1 MKLRCMLCGK
11 LIEEELVCNEPVDE
25 FDDEYDDD
33 LPKRNPCR
41 FVSCVRPSSN
51 ARRTV
56 RKNTQAYVIF

>member
-33 LPKRNPCR
+33 LWE
-41 FVSCVRPSSN
+41 
-51 ARRTV
+51 AHRRGTGM
-56 RKNTQAYVIF
+56 Q